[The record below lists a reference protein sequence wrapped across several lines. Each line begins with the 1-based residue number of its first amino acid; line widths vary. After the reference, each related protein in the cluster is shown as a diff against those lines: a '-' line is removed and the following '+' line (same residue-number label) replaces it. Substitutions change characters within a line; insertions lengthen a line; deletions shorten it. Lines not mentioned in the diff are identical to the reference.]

1 MTNNYGG
8 GYPGS
13 DNGSQNNPGQNPNQ
27 PQDPFGQQGY
37 GNQQFPGGQNQGQP
51 GYGQQGQ
58 SGYGQQNQPGYG
70 AQGFGQQRQ
79 QGYGQQGFGQQGYG
93 QPGQPGQQGQP
104 GQNPFNSQPYGA
116 YGQPG
121 NAGGNGGGGNGGK
134 IIGIIVA
141 AVVVI
146 GLIVGGYFLLSK
158 DDEES
163 TDASSSSSSSE
174 ESGSSEETSE
184 DSSESSSE
192 SSTSETSSSSKE
204 PAKAGDFD
212 GPDDSMN
219 KPYTYAMP
227 EKMQELVR
235 DCKNGTYELARDN
248 NREVK
253 GMQCTGVRDSA
264 WERKKVDFVID
275 AKFVPDEIDYVK
287 EQGAEIWSDDPNNF
301 AGYLMDDSKPF
312 VFIMNK
318 SKGIAME
325 TKMYF
330 EDESTLQEVLTQLG
344 YEKP

>member
-13 DNGSQNNPGQNPNQ
+13 GDGSQNNSGQNPNQ
-27 PQDPFGQQGY
+27 PQNPFGQQGY
-37 GNQQFPGGQNQGQP
+37 GNQQFPGGQNQGQPGQP

-79 QGYGQQGFGQQGYG
+79 QGYGQQGFGQQGY
-93 QPGQPGQQGQP
+93 GQP

-146 GLIVGGYFLLSK
+146 GLIVGGYFLLGK

-184 DSSESSSE
+184 DSSESSSK

>member
-1 MTNNYGG
+1 MTNNYGS

-13 DNGSQNNPGQNPNQ
+13 GDGSQNNPGQNPNQ
-27 PQDPFGQQGY
+27 PQNPFGQQGY

-58 SGYGQQNQPGYG
+58 PGYGQQDQ
-70 AQGFGQQRQ
+70 QGFGQQGQ

-93 QPGQPGQQGQP
+93 QQSQPGQQGQ
-104 GQNPFNSQPYGA
+104 NPFNAQPYGA

-146 GLIVGGYFLLSK
+146 GLIVGGYFLLGK

-174 ESGSSEETSE
+174 ESGSSDE
-184 DSSESSSE
+184 SSESSSESSTE

-204 PAKAGDFD
+204 PAKAGDVG
-212 GPDDSMN
+212 GPDDSMD
-219 KPYTYAMP
+219 KTYADAMP
-227 EKMQELVR
+227 KKIQDLVY
-235 DCKNGTYELARDN
+235 DCKNGSYELARDN
-248 NREVK
+248 NRKVK
-253 GMQCTGVRDSA
+253 GMQCTGVWDSA
-264 WERKKVDFVID
+264 WEFKKVDFVSD
-275 AKFVPDEIDYVK
+275 AAFVPEEIDYVK

-312 VFIMNK
+312 VFVMNK